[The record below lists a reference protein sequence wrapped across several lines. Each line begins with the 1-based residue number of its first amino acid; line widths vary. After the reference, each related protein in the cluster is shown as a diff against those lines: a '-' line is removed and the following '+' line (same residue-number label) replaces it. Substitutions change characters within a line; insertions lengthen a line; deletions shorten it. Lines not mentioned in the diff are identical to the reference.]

1 MKKIHYS
8 TIVVESPLPRC
19 TFKWGGTVGA
29 PVREDGSPATD
40 ESRHNNHSAENDSL
54 TGIHL
59 VNTVLYTGS
68 AHATTAKTGSR
79 TLRNEPEDPTGNPLC
94 IPDSVHAVSIDPATV
109 TRDDNLIIKGDNLV
123 GLHWMLEEGEY
134 RGKVKCIYIDPPY
147 FFTRHKSKLAYNSNF
162 RKEDWLAFLKERLVL
177 ARELLS
183 DDGSFFAQ
191 ISDQGV
197 GELLV
202 LLKEIFGERNFV
214 NMITTRTKSTS
225 GFATVNKGLFN
236 AAEYILAFAKNRQKW
251 QCNNLYTPTEWDDTY
266 RHLVENPDDHPSS
279 WRITTIAEHLAAQQG
294 YDTAHIMR
302 KTLGTQK
309 VRDMEARYAAA
320 HPHQVFQLKQIRDNA
335 GTTIAKTRDESKRNP
350 HTVYTVP
357 RAGHYDVYILRG
369 REMAFY
375 ERKLRMIDGKLT
387 PAVKMSNIWTDVSY
401 DGISPEGGVQLRGGK
416 KPERLMRRILQLA
429 TNEGDLVVDFFLGSG
444 TTAAVAHKMGRKY
457 VGMEQMDYIKH
468 ITTQR
473 LINVIGGDTTGISKK
488 QGWEGGGAF
497 TYAEL
502 AEGDAD

>member
-1 MKKIHYS
+1 M
-8 TIVVESPLPRC
+8 
-19 TFKWGGTVGA
+19 WGGAGTVSA
-29 PVREDGSPATD
+29 TVREDNKSTADTSGSD
-40 ESRHNNHSAENDSL
+40 SRSAENDNP

-59 VNTVLYTGS
+59 VNTVRYTSSIDS
-68 AHATTAKTGSR
+68 AAKTGSS
-79 TLRNEPEDPTGNPLC
+79 TLRNEPEGPAGNPLC
-94 IPDSVHAVSIDPATV
+94 ILDSVHAAPIDPAAITH
-109 TRDDNLIIKGDNLV
+109 DDNLIIKGDNLV
-123 GLHWMLEEGEY
+123 GLHWMLEEGGY

-162 RKEDWLAFLKERLVL
+162 RKEDWLAFLKERLTL

-202 LLKEIFGERNFV
+202 LLKEIFGDRNFV

-236 AAEYILAFAKNRQKW
+236 AAEYILVFAKNRQKW
-251 QCNNLYTPTEWDDTY
+251 RCNNLYTPAEWDDTY
-266 RHLVENPDDHPSS
+266 RHLVENPDDHPSA
-279 WRITTIAEHLAAQQG
+279 WRIITIADHLAAQQG
-294 YDTAHIMR
+294 YDARAMR
-302 KTLGTQK
+302 KTLGAQK
-309 VRDMEARYAAA
+309 VRDMEARYATT
-320 HPHQVFQLKQIRDNA
+320 HPYQVFRLNQIRDNA
-335 GTTIAKTRDESKRNP
+335 GTTIANTRDESKRNP
-350 HTVYTVP
+350 RTVYTVP
-357 RAGHYDVYILRG
+357 RAGHHDVHILRG

-429 TNEGDLVVDFFLGSG
+429 TNEGDLVVDFFLRSG

-457 VGMEQMDYIKH
+457 VGIEQMDYIKH

-473 LINVIGGDTTGISKK
+473 LVNVIGGDTTGISKK
-488 QGWEGGGAF
+488 QDWEGGGAF

-502 AEGDAD
+502 AEGDAE

>member
-1 MKKIHYS
+1 M
-8 TIVVESPLPRC
+8 
-19 TFKWGGTVGA
+19 
-29 PVREDGSPATD
+29 
-40 ESRHNNHSAENDSL
+40 
-54 TGIHL
+54 
-59 VNTVLYTGS
+59 
-68 AHATTAKTGSR
+68 
-79 TLRNEPEDPTGNPLC
+79 
-94 IPDSVHAVSIDPATV
+94 
-109 TRDDNLIIKGDNLV
+109 
-123 GLHWMLEEGEY
+123 GLHWMLEEGGY

-162 RKEDWLAFLKERLVL
+162 RKEDWLAFLKERLTL

-202 LLKEIFGERNFV
+202 LLKEIFGDRNFV

-236 AAEYILAFAKNRQKW
+236 AAEYILVFTKNRQKW
-251 QCNNLYTPTEWDDTY
+251 QCNNLYTSAEWDDTY
-266 RHLVENPDDHPSS
+266 RHLVENPDDHPST
-279 WRITTIAEHLAAQQG
+279 WRITTIADHLAAQHG
-294 YDTAHIMR
+294 YDTARAMR
-302 KTLGTQK
+302 KTLGAQK
-309 VRDMEARYAAA
+309 VRDMEARYATA
-320 HPHQVFQLKQIRDNA
+320 HPHKVFRLNQIRDNSGA
-335 GTTIAKTRDESKRNP
+335 TIANTRDESKRNP
-350 HTVYTVP
+350 HAVYTVP

-369 REMAFY
+369 REMTFY
-375 ERKLRMIDGKLT
+375 ERKLQMIDGKLT

-457 VGMEQMDYIKH
+457 IGVEQMDYIKN

-488 QGWEGGGAF
+488 QGWTGGGAF

-502 AEGDAD
+502 AEVDAG

>member
-1 MKKIHYS
+1 M
-8 TIVVESPLPRC
+8 
-19 TFKWGGTVGA
+19 WGGAGTVSA
-29 PVREDGSPATD
+29 PVREDNKSTAD
-40 ESRHNNHSAENDSL
+40 ASWNDSRSADNDNP

-59 VNTVLYTGS
+59 VNTVRYTGS
-68 AHATTAKTGSR
+68 VNSAATKTGSR
-79 TLRNEPEDPTGNPLC
+79 ALRNEAEGPTGNPLC
-94 IPDSVHAVSIDPATV
+94 IPDSVHAIPIDPAV
-109 TRDDNLIIKGDNLV
+109 IPHDDNLIIKGDNLV
-123 GLHWMLEEGEY
+123 GLHWMLEEGGY

-162 RKEDWLAFLKERLVL
+162 QKEDWLAFLKERLTL

-197 GELLV
+197 GELLM

-214 NMITTRTKSTS
+214 NMITARTKSTS

-236 AAEYILAFAKNRQKW
+236 AAEYILVFAKNRQKW
-251 QCNNLYTPTEWDDTY
+251 QPNNLYTPTEWDDTY
-266 RHLVENPDDHPSS
+266 RHLIENPDNHPSM
-279 WRITTIAEHLAAQQG
+279 WRITTIADHLAAQQG
-294 YDTAHIMR
+294 YGTARAMR
-302 KTLGTQK
+302 KTLGAPK
-309 VRDMEARYAAA
+309 V
-320 HPHQVFQLKQIRDNA
+320 RDNA
-335 GTTIAKTRDESKRNP
+335 GTTIANTRDESQRNP

-357 RAGHYDVYILRG
+357 RAGHHDVHIWRG
-369 REMAFY
+369 REMTFY

-457 VGMEQMDYIKH
+457 IGIEQMDYIKN

-488 QGWEGGGAF
+488 QGWAGGGAF
-497 TYAEL
+497 IYAEL
-502 AEGDAD
+502 AEGCSKSGETSGGSV

>member
-1 MKKIHYS
+1 MRKDGKS
-8 TIVVESPLPRC
+8 AADLSWTDNQP
-19 TFKWGGTVGA
+19 A
-29 PVREDGSPATD
+29 EDDNP
-40 ESRHNNHSAENDSL
+40 

-59 VNTVLYTGS
+59 VNTVRYTSS
-68 AHATTAKTGSR
+68 ADAATTKTGSR
-79 TLRNEPEDPTGNPLC
+79 TLRNEAEEPTGNPLC
-94 IPDSVHAVSIDPATV
+94 IPDGVHAIPIDPAAV
-109 TRDDNLIIKGDNLV
+109 THDDNLIIKGDNLV
-123 GLHWMLEEGEY
+123 GLHWMLEEGGY

-162 RKEDWLAFLKERLVL
+162 QKEDWLAFLKERLTL

-197 GELLV
+197 GELLM

-214 NMITTRTKSTS
+214 NMITARTKSTS

-236 AAEYILAFAKNRQKW
+236 AAEYILVFAKNRQKW
-251 QCNNLYTPTEWDDTY
+251 QPNNLYTPTEWDDTY
-266 RHLVENPDDHPSS
+266 RHLVKNPDDHPSM
-279 WRITTIAEHLAAQQG
+279 WRTTTIADHLAAQQG
-294 YDTAHIMR
+294 YDTAHTMR

-320 HPHQVFQLKQIRDNA
+320 HPHQVFRFTQIRDNA
-335 GTTIAKTRDESKRNP
+335 GTTIANTRDESKRKP
-350 HTVYTVP
+350 RTVYTVP
-357 RAGHYDVYILRG
+357 RAGHHDVHILRG

-387 PAVKMSNIWTDVSY
+387 PAVKMLNIWTDVSY

-457 VGMEQMDYIKH
+457 IGIEQMGYIKH

-473 LINVIGGDTTGISKK
+473 LINVIGGDTTGISKE
-488 QGWEGGGAF
+488 QGWAGGGAF

-502 AEGDAD
+502 AEGYDETGETSGGIV

>member
-1 MKKIHYS
+1 M
-8 TIVVESPLPRC
+8 
-19 TFKWGGTVGA
+19 WGGAGTVSA
-29 PVREDGSPATD
+29 PVREDNKSTAD
-40 ESRHNNHSAENDSL
+40 ASWNDSRSADNDNP

-59 VNTVLYTGS
+59 VNTVRYTGS
-68 AHATTAKTGSR
+68 VNSAATKTGSR
-79 TLRNEPEDPTGNPLC
+79 ALRNEAEGPTGNPLC
-94 IPDSVHAVSIDPATV
+94 IPDSVHAIPIDPAV
-109 TRDDNLIIKGDNLV
+109 IPHDDNLIIKGDNLV
-123 GLHWMLEEGEY
+123 GLHWMLEEGGY

-147 FFTRHKSKLAYNSNF
+147 FFTRHKAKLAYNSNF
-162 RKEDWLAFLKERLVL
+162 QKEAWLAFLKERLTL

-236 AAEYILAFAKNRQKW
+236 AAEYILVFAKNRQKW
-251 QCNNLYTPTEWDDTY
+251 QCNNLYTSAEWDDAY
-266 RHLVENPDDHPSS
+266 RHLVENPDDHPSM
-279 WRITTIAEHLAAQQG
+279 WRTTTIADHLAAQQG
-294 YDTAHIMR
+294 YDTAHAMR
-302 KTLGTQK
+302 KALGAQK

-320 HPHQVFQLKQIRDNA
+320 HPHQVFRFNQIRDNA
-335 GTTIAKTRDESKRNP
+335 GATIANIRDESKRNP
-350 HTVYTVP
+350 RTVYTVP
-357 RAGHYDVYILRG
+357 RAGHHDVHILRG
-369 REMAFY
+369 REMTFY

-429 TNEGDLVVDFFLGSG
+429 TNECDLVVDFFLGSG

-457 VGMEQMDYIKH
+457 IGIEQMDYIKH

-473 LINVIGGDTTGISKK
+473 LIDVIGGDTTGISKE
-488 QGWEGGGAF
+488 QGWAGGGAF

-502 AEGDAD
+502 AEGYDETGETSGGIV

>member
-1 MKKIHYS
+1 MHATRGHAAAGSRFAASGKPHRWCGGAGAKHAGA
-8 TIVVESPLPRC
+8 PLDN
-19 TFKWGGTVGA
+19 GTVNPRGDDTHVSGTTSKNDTGA
-29 PVREDGSPATD
+29 PLSV
-40 ESRHNNHSAENDSL
+40 
-54 TGIHL
+54 
-59 VNTVLYTGS
+59 
-68 AHATTAKTGSR
+68 
-79 TLRNEPEDPTGNPLC
+79 
-94 IPDSVHAVSIDPATV
+94 PDSVHAVHIDPAAV
-109 TRDDNLIIKGDNLV
+109 THDDNLIIKGDNLV
-123 GLHWMLEEGEY
+123 GLRWMLEEGGY

-162 RKEDWLAFLKERLVL
+162 RKEDWLPFLKERLTL

-236 AAEYILAFAKNRQKW
+236 AAEYILVFAKNRQKW
-251 QCNNLYTPTEWDDTY
+251 QCNNLYAPAEWDDTY
-266 RHLVENPDDHPSS
+266 RHLVENPDDHPSA
-279 WRITTIAEHLAAQQG
+279 WRITTIAEHLATKHG
-294 YDTAHIMR
+294 YDTARAMR

-309 VRDMEARYAAA
+309 VRDMEARYATT
-320 HPHQVFQLKQIRDNA
+320 HPNKVFRLNQIRDNA
-335 GTTIAKTRDESKRNP
+335 GATIANTRDESKRN
-350 HTVYTVP
+350 P
-357 RAGHYDVYILRG
+357 RAGHYDVYIFRG

-457 VGMEQMDYIKH
+457 IGIEQMDYIKN

-502 AEGDAD
+502 AEGHDKTDETSGGSV

>member
-1 MKKIHYS
+1 MKKKHHNA
-8 TIVVESPLPRC
+8 TVAPPLPHHMSQC
-19 TFKWGGTVGA
+19 GGGRHGEHTRAGRQKSTA
-29 PVREDGSPATD
+29 DASWND
-40 ESRHNNHSAENDSL
+40 SRSAENDNP

-59 VNTVLYTGS
+59 VNTVRYTSSIDS
-68 AHATTAKTGSR
+68 AAKTGSS
-79 TLRNEPEDPTGNPLC
+79 TLRNEPEGPAGNPLC
-94 IPDSVHAVSIDPATV
+94 ILDSVHAAPIDPAV
-109 TRDDNLIIKGDNLV
+109 IPHDDNLIIKGDNLV
-123 GLHWMLEEGEY
+123 GLHWMLEEGGY

-147 FFTRHKSKLAYNSNF
+147 FFTRHKAKLAYNSNF
-162 RKEDWLAFLKERLVL
+162 QKEAWLAFLKERLTL

-236 AAEYILAFAKNRQKW
+236 AAEYILVFAKNRQKW
-251 QCNNLYTPTEWDDTY
+251 QCNNLYTSAEWDDAY
-266 RHLVENPDDHPSS
+266 RHLVENPDDHPSM
-279 WRITTIAEHLAAQQG
+279 WRTTTIADHLAAQQG
-294 YDTAHIMR
+294 YDTAHAMR
-302 KTLGTQK
+302 KALGAQK

-320 HPHQVFQLKQIRDNA
+320 HPHQVFRFNQIRDNA
-335 GTTIAKTRDESKRNP
+335 GATIANIRDESKRNP
-350 HTVYTVP
+350 RTVYTVP
-357 RAGHYDVYILRG
+357 RAGHHDVHILRG
-369 REMAFY
+369 REMTFY

-457 VGMEQMDYIKH
+457 IGIEQMDYIKH

-473 LINVIGGDTTGISKK
+473 LINVIGGDTTGISKE
-488 QGWEGGGAF
+488 QGWAGGGAF

-502 AEGDAD
+502 AEGDAE